1 MLDACIER
9 QELSR
14 LVSNAV
20 QAVFKARKLYDWAK
34 EAEIKDTTELQAK
47 LTSAQNAALDAG
59 TALSAHIEVHQ
70 CKNQQQSRES
80 AAVLEAVL
88 EEIHGFRCEVP
99 GGGGT
104 GPHKSVKRE
113 SV

>member
-1 MLDACIER
+1 VLDESCTER

-14 LVSNAV
+14 RVSNAV
-20 QAVFKARKLYDWAK
+20 QAVYKARKLYDSAK
-34 EAEIKDTTELQAK
+34 EAKIKDTTELQAD

-59 TALSAHIEVHQ
+59 TALSAHIEAHQ

-88 EEIHGFRCEVP
+88 EEIHA
-99 GGGGT
+99 
-104 GPHKSVKRE
+104 HQKSKHPPATQD
-113 SV
+113 